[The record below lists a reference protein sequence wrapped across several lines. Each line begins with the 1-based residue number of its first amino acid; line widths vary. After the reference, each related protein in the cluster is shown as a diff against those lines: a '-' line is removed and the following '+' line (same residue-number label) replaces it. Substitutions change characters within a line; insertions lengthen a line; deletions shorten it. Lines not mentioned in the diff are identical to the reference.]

1 MTTPDRTPPY
11 EQAATGQESAPGM
24 QSLTPA
30 LEAIA
35 EKLGVKSVLIMRS
48 GPTSMVVAA
57 TAGPASAHYRV
68 GDVGQK
74 AGDAT
79 DRVPLYCERVVDSG
93 ETLFVRDSRTD
104 ATFAGNEDETTFGL
118 SNYLGLPVR
127 NPDGTVVGTVCLLD
141 DHSRDYDAAARDELD
156 ALRSSVEAMLRGD
169 ATALETEMT

>member
-1 MTTPDRTPPY
+1 MTTPNHTPPNGH
-11 EQAATGQESAPGM
+11 ATAEVTTPGLH
-24 QSLTPA
+24 SLTPQ

-48 GPTSMVVAA
+48 DPSSMVVAA
-57 TAGPASAHYRV
+57 TAGVASANYRV
-68 GDVGQK
+68 GGVGQK
-74 AGDAT
+74 AGD
-79 DRVPLYCERVVDSG
+79 DNDHVPLYCERVVDSG

-169 ATALETEMT
+169 ATPLETEMT